1 MRDPHAR
8 WARPTHMRP
17 IAATTA
23 ALLLLLLGACGNPD
37 RAARGTEEP
46 TATPTAAPSTPTAT
60 EPTAS
65 TTTPPSEGLEKIR
78 VVGEV
83 VQVGDC
89 VVVRDDNAT
98 TWTVTGERSSELRMG
113 SRVQV
118 TGAPDLTATGCG
130 GPVVLAA
137 AITVV
142 DQG

>member
-1 MRDPHAR
+1 MRDPDAR
-8 WARPTHMRP
+8 RARPTHMRP
-17 IAATTA
+17 ITATTA
-23 ALLLLLLGACGNPD
+23 VLLLLLLGACGNPD
-37 RAARGTEEP
+37 RAARATEEP
-46 TATPTAAPSTPTAT
+46 TATPTATSSTPAS
-60 EPTAS
+60 EPTSS

-98 TWTVTGERSSELRMG
+98 TWTVAGEQSAELRMG

-130 GPVVLAA
+130 GPLVLAA

-142 DQG
+142 DEG

>member
-1 MRDPHAR
+1 MRDPLAR
-8 WARPTHMRP
+8 GARPIHMRP
-17 IAATTA
+17 ITATAA
-23 ALLLLLLGACGNPD
+23 ALLLLLLGACGDPD

-46 TATPTAAPSTPTAT
+46 TPTPTAT
-60 EPTAS
+60 PTS
-65 TTTPPSEGLEKIR
+65 GTTTPPSEGLEKIR

-98 TWTVTGERSSELRMG
+98 TWTVTGAQSAELRMG
-113 SRVQV
+113 SHVQV

-130 GPVVLAA
+130 GPLVLAA

-142 DQG
+142 DGG

>member
-1 MRDPHAR
+1 MRDPDAGR
-8 WARPTHMRP
+8 ARPTHMRP
-17 IAATTA
+17 LTATTA
-23 ALLLLLLGACGNPD
+23 ALLLLLLGACGNRD
-37 RAARGTEEP
+37 RAASGTEEP
-46 TATPTAAPSTPTAT
+46 TVTPTAT
-60 EPTAS
+60 SSTPTVTEPTAT

-98 TWTVTGERSSELRMG
+98 TWTVTGEQSAELRMG

-137 AITVV
+137 TITVV
-142 DQG
+142 DEG

>member
-1 MRDPHAR
+1 MR
-8 WARPTHMRP
+8 TTT
-17 IAATTA
+17 AATA
-23 ALLLLLLGACGNPD
+23 ALLLLLLGACGEED
-37 RAARGTEEP
+37 RATRGTEEP
-46 TATPTAAPSTPTAT
+46 TATTATPTVTPTATPTAT

-98 TWTVTGERSSELRMG
+98 TWTVTGEQSGKLRMG

-137 AITVV
+137 TITVV
-142 DQG
+142 DEG